1 MKEIEKEKIE
11 DFWEWFANNV
21 NHIKEVLSND
31 FHGGRKSLVKTMDNQ
46 VLQFGMFT
54 WEMGPLDEQLYF
66 LTISPNGNEEL
77 LEISKQI
84 MERSPSFPE
93 WSFNYAKPAKKWDLK
108 FSVFDDFMEEHKIDA
123 SSWNYLI
130 EQNKSNDINIV
141 IEAGNLSHLDQE
153 TKMTAVDLVVTSL
166 IGEAFKIYNV
176 KGLRVVDAFDPQQ
189 ISNGKDIH
197 DLATAF
203 EAGSQK

>member
-1 MKEIEKEKIE
+1 MKDIEKEKIE
-11 DFWEWFANNV
+11 AFWQWFCNSV
-21 NHIKEVLSND
+21 DQIKEVLSND
-31 FHGGRKSLVKTMDNQ
+31 HHEGRKSLVKTMDNQ

-54 WEMGPLDEQLYF
+54 WEMGPSEEQHYF

-84 MERSPSFPE
+84 VKLSPTFPDWE
-93 WSFNYAKPAKKWDLK
+93 FYYAKPAKKWDLK
-108 FSVFDDFMEEHKIDA
+108 FRVFDDFMEEHRIDA
-123 SSWNYLI
+123 SSWQYLI
-130 EQNKSNDINIV
+130 ENNSSNDIEIV

-153 TKMTAVDLVVTSL
+153 TKITAVDLVVTSL

-176 KGLRVVDAFDPQQ
+176 KGLQVMNAFDPDQ
-189 ISNGKDIH
+189 ITIGKKIL

-203 EAGSQK
+203 KAGV